1 MTWKGGEG
9 KDRHPGVGILKDG
22 SNTQQ
27 WICGKGGVFEC
38 LRKHWLRDTGTP
50 TGGDS
55 CGLCLG
61 GEEHTRCEE
70 ES

>member
-27 WICGKGGVFEC
+27 WICGKGGGLRVFKET
-38 LRKHWLRDTGTP
+38 LAEGYWHPNRWRQLWAVPWRRRTHKM
-50 TGGDS
+50 
-55 CGLCLG
+55 
-61 GEEHTRCEE
+61 
-70 ES
+70 